1 MAKEP
6 VVVTDETFEEE
17 VEKSSL
23 PVLVDCWAPWCGPCK
38 MLAPTIDQLAEDLD
52 GTVKVAKLNVDDC
65 PKTAQKFGIMS
76 IPTILIVK
84 DGKVVDKM
92 VGVQPKATIEEHLS
106 KL

>member
-6 VVVTDETFEEE
+6 VVVTDETFEEK

-38 MLAPTIDQLAEDLD
+38 MLEPTIDQLAEDLD

-92 VGVQPKATIEEHLS
+92 VGVQPKATLEEHLS